1 MARNAAGLD
10 DYKRRLEIEQDQF
23 QLIDPELAGYILFC
37 GLILCM
43 VLFR

>member
-1 MARNAAGLD
+1 MMD
-10 DYKRRLEIEQDQF
+10 DYKRRLEIEEDAF

-37 GLILCM
+37 ALIACM